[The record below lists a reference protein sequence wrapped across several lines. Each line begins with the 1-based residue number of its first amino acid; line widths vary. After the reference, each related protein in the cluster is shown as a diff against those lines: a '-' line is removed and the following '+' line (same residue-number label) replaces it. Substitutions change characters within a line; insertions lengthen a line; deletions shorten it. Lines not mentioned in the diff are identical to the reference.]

1 MEEFR
6 LDRIFHN
13 NFWQNIKIF
22 SKQNSKPLFFY
33 LIRKFINILQAGNWK
48 QDFTIQ
54 ELKNVPV
61 RHHSKAKNPTQAGA
75 GANNDHDSAPVF
87 QGIYKV

>member
-1 MEEFR
+1 M
-6 LDRIFHN
+6 H
-13 NFWQNIKIF
+13 
-22 SKQNSKPLFFY
+22 
-33 LIRKFINILQAGNWK
+33 ILQAGNWK

-87 QGIYKV
+87 QGIYTV

>member
-1 MEEFR
+1 M
-6 LDRIFHN
+6 H
-13 NFWQNIKIF
+13 
-22 SKQNSKPLFFY
+22 
-33 LIRKFINILQAGNWK
+33 ILQTGNWK
-48 QDFTIQ
+48 QDFTIP

-87 QGIYKV
+87 QGIYTV